1 MIAPM
6 ISVLHPWQIVV
17 MAVAGWIN
25 RQQLEVIEYL
35 KVENQVLREQLTGK
49 RLRFTDDQRRRLA
62 AKAKTLGRKVL
73 RNLET
78 VVTPDTLLAWHRRLI
93 AQKWDHR
100 NKRKKPGR
108 PRTKQT
114 IVDLIVRLAKE
125 NPDWGYTT
133 IRGALANLG
142 FDVGRATIS
151 NILKAHGIEPAPER
165 GKRTSW
171 STFLKAHWE
180 CLGATDFF
188 TVEVL
193 TRHGLVRYF
202 VLFVIDLKT
211 RRVEIAGIS
220 HQPYDEWM
228 KQMARN
234 LTDVMDGFLRD
245 TRFLIHDRDPLFSA
259 SFRATLGAIG
269 VETVKLPARSPNLN
283 AYAERFVRSIKSE
296 CLSRMIPLG
305 ENHLRASIRAF
316 VAHYHL
322 ERNHQGLD
330 NELICPVRES
340 KRTDG
345 GIRCRERLGGTLR
358 YYYRDAA

>member
-188 TVEVL
+188 TVEVW
-193 TRHGLVRYF
+193 TPHGLVTYY
-202 VLFVIDLKT
+202 VLFVIELAT
-211 RRVEIAGIS
+211 RRVHFSGTTPNPNE
-220 HQPYDEWM
+220 QWM
-228 KQMARN
+228 TQIARN
-234 LTDVMDGFLRD
+234 LTDGFNGFLCGKRY
-245 TRFLIHDRDPLFSA
+245 LILDRDDKFCPA
-259 SFRATLGAIG
+259 FRQMIIDAGTNLAR
-269 VETVKLPARSPNLN
+269 LPPRSPNLN
-283 AYAERFVRSIKSE
+283 AFAERWIRGIRE
-296 CLSRMIPLG
+296 RCLDRMIFFG
-305 ENHLRASIRAF
+305 EPSLRRTIDSYLI
-316 VAHYHL
+316 HYHR
-322 ERNHQGLD
+322 ERNHKGLD
-330 NELICPVRES
+330 NQLIDPEEGVGQ
-340 KRTDG
+340 TAG
-345 GIRCRERLGGTLR
+345 QIRCRERLGGMLK
-358 YYYRDAA
+358 YYYRQAA